1 MLNSIPIEPSIPL
14 HNSKSENKQSMND
27 FTQYPLRRSQVN
39 PALFL
44 SGARRKL
51 LVIAITVPLSLIALP
66 VEAEGVLTA
75 SKSVAE
81 KPASYSLNIQD
92 RQKAVQSRLDKIR
105 SRLALLPS
113 VEAEAPPEAMA
124 SEWTEYRRLLNLLVI
139 IYESHLDSLNKL
151 KDVRVSRQDFQE
163 KSGAWQQ
170 FPEPGPY
177 SVDFV
182 DDLWNIVQA
191 KDREIET
198 ARLEQAMFVSL
209 LEAQRSALINSE
221 QALRKAA
228 EALET
233 SAKDSVDRARW
244 LKDLNELRNLY
255 DEARMAAV
263 DTEREHR
270 EEMLAYRLDERALL
284 QRKALAASRVSPLTK
299 DDLDAKLAILDRLK
313 LDLEQE
319 TQQALEKDKAIQALL
334 GKARSQLREALEG
347 SASNAQEVAET
358 QAPDVKYLQQ
368 ELDVVTAEAQASTSN
383 LNVLRLLAQAQVARR
398 HMWHLRYSIE
408 QDEEDIKTLD
418 DAQAEIQQ
426 GLKNL
431 DLWREYLKSD
441 LDMARRHLEDQQKR
455 LTDWK
460 SEYGD
465 YALGQ
470 RRLLAYSIQETSLRR
485 VVAEADNLDA
495 SLRSLHELL
504 LWRHDKSSFQDRLKG
519 LLVSSGDMAAAFWN
533 FELLTVEDKIVVE
546 GHEVINKRS
555 VTVGKI
561 LHVLLILGIG
571 FWLTAR
577 ISDFGGRLVKRRL
590 SGRESAS
597 LLGLR
602 LFSVGMAVGLV
613 IIALVRVH
621 IPLTVFTFFGGAL
634 AIGFGFGAQNII
646 NNFIS
651 GLILLAERAIKLGD
665 IVEVDGVLSRV
676 TQIGS
681 RCCQVHRFDGIDMLI
696 PNSTF
701 LEKNVTNWT
710 LSDKRLRCTV
720 SVGITYGSPVRR
732 ALALVERAAAEHP
745 QILKDPVPDVYLQE
759 FADNALSLRLDF
771 WVDLAV
777 QSNRL
782 RLMSDVRLHIEEL
795 FAENGIMIAFP
806 QRDVHLDM
814 ASPVKVELTTA
825 ASGARRQIKNDL
837 DGAQP

>member
-1 MLNSIPIEPSIPL
+1 MS
-14 HNSKSENKQSMND
+14 D
-27 FTQYPLRRSQVN
+27 FTQQPLRRSQDY

-44 SGARRKL
+44 SGGRRKL
-51 LVIAITVPLSLIALP
+51 LVIAIYVFCLIALP
-66 VEAEGVLTA
+66 VEAEGLLA
-75 SKSVAE
+75 AD

-151 KDVRVSRQDFQE
+151 KGIRVSRQDFQE

-255 DEARMAAV
+255 DQARMAAV

-383 LNVLRLLAQAQVARR
+383 LNVLRLLAQAQVGRR
-398 HMWHLRYSIE
+398 HMWQLRYSIE
-408 QDEEDIKTLD
+408 HDEDIKTLD
-418 DAQAEIQQ
+418 DAQVEIQQ
-426 GLKNL
+426 ALKLL
-431 DLWREYLKSD
+431 DLWREYLSSD
-441 LDMARRHLEDQQKR
+441 LNMARRHLEDQQKR
-455 LTDWK
+455 LTDWRP
-460 SEYGD
+460 EYGD
-465 YALGQ
+465 RALGQ
-470 RRLLAYSIQETSLRR
+470 RQWLAYSTQETALRR

-495 SLRSLHELL
+495 ALRSLQGLL
-504 LWRHDKSSFQDRLKG
+504 RWQYDKSSFQDWLTG
-519 LLVSSGDMAAAFWN
+519 LLVSSGDMAAAFWD

-676 TQIGS
+676 TKIGS

-782 RLMSDVRLHIEEL
+782 RLMSDIRLHIEEL
-795 FAENGIMIAFP
+795 FAENGIVIAFP